1 MSSEIVSKW
10 LIAPELVFER
20 SAEVAAQNEV
30 LESKGFLKAKS
41 EFETAFATAFQDAES
56 IVEKYMTML
65 TDPALSKEE
74 LKGRLPADAI
84 GYGRL
89 HGQKGFMAS
98 RLDRAKRK
106 ASIKAAYDARV
117 SLLRLKDLHHHAYM
131 SVLGR
136 VEGARRV
143 ANIGIP
149 KLSKALK
156 AELAELH
163 SLDRAPLEKA
173 VVNHAS
179 SIKKIEAFHF
189 AIKTRFGL
197 NHQIFGTPNTFLTT
211 DQLVHLDVLQT
222 IRPQIIQAQALNRAI
237 ACLEFN
243 ESVELE
249 LEREWEPDWER

>member
-1 MSSEIVSKW
+1 MSEETVSKW
-10 LIAPELVFER
+10 LIAPELAFEC
-20 SAEVAAQNEV
+20 SAEVTAQNEV
-30 LESKGFLKAKS
+30 LGSEGFLKAKS
-41 EFETAFATAFQDAES
+41 EFETAFVTAFQDAES
-56 IVEKYMTML
+56 VIEKYMPML
-65 TDPALSKEE
+65 TDPALTKEE
-74 LKGRLPADAI
+74 LKGLLPAEAE

-89 HGQKGFMAS
+89 HGRKGFMTL
-98 RLDRAKRK
+98 RQDKAKRK

-136 VEGARRV
+136 VEAARRV

-156 AELAELH
+156 AKLAELH
-163 SLDRAPLEKA
+163 SLDRASLEKA
-173 VVNHAS
+173 VVDHAS

-197 NHQIFGTPNTFLTT
+197 NHQIFGTPNTFLTS
-211 DQLVHLDVLQT
+211 DQLVHLDVLKT

-249 LEREWEPDWER
+249 LEREWEPDLER

>member
-1 MSSEIVSKW
+1 MSEETVSKW
-10 LIAPELVFER
+10 LIAPELAFEC

-30 LESKGFLKAKS
+30 LGSEGFLKAKS
-41 EFETAFATAFQDAES
+41 EFETAFVTAFQDAES
-56 IVEKYMTML
+56 ILEKYMPML
-65 TDPALSKEE
+65 TDPALTKEG
-74 LKGRLPADAI
+74 LKGRLPAEAV

-89 HGQKGFMAS
+89 HGRKGFMAS
-98 RLDRAKRK
+98 RRDRAKRK

-117 SLLRLKDLHHHAYM
+117 LLLRLKDLHRHAYV

-143 ANIGIP
+143 ANVGIP
-149 KLSKALK
+149 KLSTALK

-163 SLDRAPLEKA
+163 CLDRAPLEKA
-173 VVNHAS
+173 VVEHAP

-197 NHQIFGTPNTFLTT
+197 NHQIFGTPNTFLTS
-211 DQLVHLDVLQT
+211 DQLVHLDVLKT
-222 IRPQIIQAQALNRAI
+222 IRPQITQAQALNRAI

-243 ESVELE
+243 ESTELE
-249 LEREWEPDWER
+249 LERDWEPDWGR